1 VHIPKPSW
9 QEVQSP
15 PRRSFRLSDRQLASS
30 NARRSLELAVS
41 KEKNSSWQSQER
53 RRRGVRYDRR
63 VSRESSWN
71 ECHRAG
77 KSSGNRRSRLLILAG
92 ACFSKGWG
100 ESRGFEGRRY
110 MKRPAGIETVAIR
123 NATVLSVSTN
133 NVDGVSLERIFRES
147 GWSVYTNSEWTLIA
161 SPTLDSAFSALREA
175 PVPNRNLR
183 S

>member
-1 VHIPKPSW
+1 
-9 QEVQSP
+9 
-15 PRRSFRLSDRQLASS
+15 
-30 NARRSLELAVS
+30 
-41 KEKNSSWQSQER
+41 
-53 RRRGVRYDRR
+53 
-63 VSRESSWN
+63 
-71 ECHRAG
+71 
-77 KSSGNRRSRLLILAG
+77 
-92 ACFSKGWG
+92 
-100 ESRGFEGRRY
+100 